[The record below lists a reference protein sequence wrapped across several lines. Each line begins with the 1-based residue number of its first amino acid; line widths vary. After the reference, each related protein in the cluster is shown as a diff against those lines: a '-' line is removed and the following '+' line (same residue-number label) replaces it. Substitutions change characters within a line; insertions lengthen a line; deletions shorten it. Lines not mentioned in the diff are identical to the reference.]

1 VIRGILLS
9 VNFFISAAM
18 LDTSR
23 NLLRMDILC
32 CYTKIEKSMPV
43 ISVDE
48 PTLPLQNT
56 LYNYQ

>member
-9 VNFFISAAM
+9 VNFFISDAM

-32 CYTKIEKSMPV
+32 SYTKIEKSMPV